1 MKRSELLNMIDKELL
16 DRLFGYCYHRT
27 ANSCEA
33 SELCSDIVY
42 ALVKAANTEGELDN
56 AEAFVWR
63 IAHNVYADYAK
74 GRKRAPSTAMRAI
87 PTRCSSTSRTSATNL
102 RRTTASSYPAFCDRS
117 PFSRVPTAR
126 S

>member
-1 MKRSELLNMIDKELL
+1 MKKSELLNMMDKELL

-74 GRKRAPSTAMRAI
+74 GRKRATEHRYAGDPDEVLEHVADEHDESETDDREQ
-87 PTRCSSTSRTSATNL
+87 L
-102 RRTTASSYPAFCDRS
+102 SYIL
-117 PFSRVPTAR
+117 
-126 S
+126 